1 MLERASVWTTT
12 EYVQNAHFKHL
23 IRVYVYTLI
32 PCLCHLQVCLHER
45 KFFSLRIRGF
55 KDLFWLRE
63 EKRAFLSNEQSL
75 TECWRWSSCFQT
87 AQESKLHHK
96 HTPGGAIQD
105 QLGWSRTG
113 KSLGFIWRTFLFFS
127 PLSLSLASFFL
138 LREKLSFPL
147 HHAVSRG
154 CLSIGGSDGLMRI
167 ELPSDPF
174 RSICRNILESVY
186 SLGKVSGLCH
196 RWESTPGLE
205 L

>member
-1 MLERASVWTTT
+1 MKA
-12 EYVQNAHFKHL
+12 N
-23 IRVYVYTLI
+23 
-32 PCLCHLQVCLHER
+32 
-45 KFFSLRIRGF
+45 FFFPLRIRGF
-55 KDLFWLRE
+55 RALFWLRE
-63 EKRAFLSNEQSL
+63 EKWAFLSNEQSL

-87 AQESKLHHK
+87 VQESKLHRK
-96 HTPGGAIQD
+96 HNPGGAIQD

-113 KSLGFIWRTFLFFS
+113 KSLGFICRTFLS

-138 LREKLSFPL
+138 LREKLRFPL

-167 ELPSDPF
+167 ELRSDPF
-174 RSICRNILESVY
+174 RSICRNVLESVY

-196 RWESTPGLE
+196 RWESKSTPGLE